1 MLEGRER
8 GVRGRCLFPIFVK
21 VHSIIVIYIRYR
33 GMLIL
38 HPDSKRCCECLGTC
52 SLSIDM
58 GLVDKDGMQAEEQV
72 VF

>member
-1 MLEGRER
+1 
-8 GVRGRCLFPIFVK
+8 
-21 VHSIIVIYIRYR
+21 
-33 GMLIL
+33 MLIL